1 MATRITTRKIILW
14 LTTALSVLC
23 AAVAVIMLAPEK
35 AVNAVAAERLYALG
49 EGIPVNETTFPD
61 ANFREYVNI
70 FCDDDE
76 DGVLSVEEIA
86 ECKEF
91 GMTLKGISS
100 LKGIEHFTALTT
112 LYCAGNSLTELDLSA
127 NTALT
132 HLECWGNGLKE
143 LDLSANTALTYL
155 DCSDNSLTEL
165 DLSANTLLTYLNCS
179 DNCLAELD
187 LSENTALTE
196 LICSWNYLATL
207 DLSANT
213 ELTRLYCSD
222 NALTSLDLSEN
233 TMLTELI
240 CDKQH
245 RTVEVRQ
252 NGTAC
257 TYDFS
262 ALIGDFSRA
271 SGIGVM
277 CGELGEDEKTV
288 TFTRGAVK
296 INYQYATN
304 CDGQTMDVTL
314 ILYREGILREVA
326 LDASTFPDE
335 GFRSCVAQNYDRN
348 DDGILSETELAMQ
361 TSIDVIGCE
370 IRDLTGIEYF
380 AALMVLE
387 CFSNNIAS
395 LDLSANTALMELNCS
410 YNQLTSLSV
419 SENTALTVLDC
430 SNNALT
436 SLDLSENTAL
446 MELDCS
452 SNALTSLDLSEN
464 TALAELDCWRNQLT
478 VLDLSANSALTE
490 CECSENAI
498 ASLDLS
504 ENTALMTLDCAS
516 NNLVSIVF
524 SENTALIELYCSEN
538 DLTALDVSANK
549 ALTRLDCS
557 QNAIISLDLSENTAL
572 RELDCY
578 ENDLTALDVSA
589 NKALTRLD
597 CSENAVASL
606 DLSENTALVN
616 LYCNENALTMLDVSA
631 NTALEYLQCEEQHG
645 SYEGK
650 AAGDEYSFDISS
662 LVGDWERVSGLS
674 VAGGTLGADGRTVT
688 FAEKAI
694 VMYEYVTGYEDEV
707 MDVTLTLMPEEE
719 EPSDPDGETPS
730 DPDEETPSDPDGETP
745 GDPDGETPSDPDEG
759 TPGDSGED
767 AVSGSHG
774 GLPDNLIVY
783 IVIGCVFGVLLIL
796 YVVFA
801 LLFKKGIVKG
811 AFFSKIYPFIK

>member
-35 AVNAVAAERLYALG
+35 AVNAVAGERLYALG

-155 DCSDNSLTEL
+155 DCSDNCITEL

-213 ELTRLYCSD
+213 ELTRLYRSD

-262 ALIGDFSRA
+262 ALIGDFSRT

-288 TFTRGAVK
+288 TFTRGAAK

-314 ILYREGILREVA
+314 ILYREGIIREVA

-380 AALMVLE
+380 AAMMVLE

-446 MELDCS
+446 
-452 SNALTSLDLSEN
+452 T
-464 TALAELDCWRNQLT
+464 ELDCWRNQLT

-524 SENTALIELYCSEN
+524 SENTAL
-538 DLTALDVSANK
+538 
-549 ALTRLDCS
+549 
-557 QNAIISLDLSENTAL
+557 

-606 DLSENTALVN
+606 DLSENAALVN

-730 DPDEETPSDPDGETP
+730 DPDDETPGDPDGETP
-745 GDPDGETPSDPDEG
+745 GDPDGETPGDPDEETPSDPDKG

-783 IVIGCVFGVLLIL
+783 IVIGCVFSVLLIL

>member
-35 AVNAVAAERLYALG
+35 AVNAVAAERLYALD

-155 DCSDNSLTEL
+155 DCSDNCITEL

-262 ALIGDFSRA
+262 VLIGDFSRA
-271 SGIGVM
+271 SGISVM

-288 TFTRGAVK
+288 TFTRGAAK
-296 INYQYATN
+296 INYQYATH

-314 ILYREGILREVA
+314 ILYREGIIREVA

-380 AALMVLE
+380 AAMMVLE

-446 MELDCS
+446 
-452 SNALTSLDLSEN
+452 T
-464 TALAELDCWRNQLT
+464 ELDCWRNQLT

-516 NNLVSIVF
+516 NNLV
-524 SENTALIELYCSEN
+524 
-538 DLTALDVSANK
+538 
-549 ALTRLDCS
+549 
-557 QNAIISLDLSENTAL
+557 
-572 RELDCY
+572 
-578 ENDLTALDVSA
+578 
-589 NKALTRLD
+589 
-597 CSENAVASL
+597 
-606 DLSENTALVN
+606 
-616 LYCNENALTMLDVSA
+616 
-631 NTALEYLQCEEQHG
+631 
-645 SYEGK
+645 
-650 AAGDEYSFDISS
+650 
-662 LVGDWERVSGLS
+662 
-674 VAGGTLGADGRTVT
+674 
-688 FAEKAI
+688 
-694 VMYEYVTGYEDEV
+694 
-707 MDVTLTLMPEEE
+707 
-719 EPSDPDGETPS
+719 
-730 DPDEETPSDPDGETP
+730 
-745 GDPDGETPSDPDEG
+745 
-759 TPGDSGED
+759 
-767 AVSGSHG
+767 
-774 GLPDNLIVY
+774 
-783 IVIGCVFGVLLIL
+783 
-796 YVVFA
+796 
-801 LLFKKGIVKG
+801 
-811 AFFSKIYPFIK
+811 

>member
-155 DCSDNSLTEL
+155 DCSDNCITEL

-271 SGIGVM
+271 SGISVM

-288 TFTRGAVK
+288 TFTRGAAK

-314 ILYREGILREVA
+314 ILYREGSLREVA

-361 TSIDVIGCE
+361 TWIDVIGCE

-380 AALMVLE
+380 AAMMVLE

-446 MELDCS
+446 TELDCS

-464 TALAELDCWRNQLT
+464 TALTELDCWRNQLT

-524 SENTALIELYCSEN
+524 SENTAL
-538 DLTALDVSANK
+538 
-549 ALTRLDCS
+549 
-557 QNAIISLDLSENTAL
+557 

-578 ENDLTALDVSA
+578 ENDLTALDVAA

-674 VAGGTLGADGRTVT
+674 VAGGTLGADGRTVR

-719 EPSDPDGETPS
+719 EPSDPDGETP
-730 DPDEETPSDPDGETP
+730 GA
-745 GDPDGETPSDPDEG
+745 PDEG

>member
-155 DCSDNSLTEL
+155 DCSDNCITEL

-262 ALIGDFSRA
+262 VLIGDFSRA
-271 SGIGVM
+271 SGISVM

-288 TFTRGAVK
+288 TFTRGAAK

-314 ILYREGILREVA
+314 ILYREGIIREVA

-380 AALMVLE
+380 AAMMVLE

-430 SNNALT
+430 SNNVLT

-446 MELDCS
+446 TELDCS

-464 TALAELDCWRNQLT
+464 TALTELDCWRNQLT

-524 SENTALIELYCSEN
+524 
-538 DLTALDVSANK
+538 
-549 ALTRLDCS
+549 
-557 QNAIISLDLSENTAL
+557 SENTAL

-730 DPDEETPSDPDGETP
+730 DPDDETPSDPDGETPSDPDGETP
-745 GDPDGETPSDPDEG
+745 GAPDGETPSDPDEGTPGDPDEG

>member
-35 AVNAVAAERLYALG
+35 AVNAVAGERLYALG

-233 TMLTELI
+233 AMLTELI

-271 SGIGVM
+271 SGISVM

-288 TFTRGAVK
+288 TFTRGAAK

-314 ILYREGILREVA
+314 ILYREGIIREVA

-380 AALMVLE
+380 AAMMVLE

-446 MELDCS
+446 
-452 SNALTSLDLSEN
+452 T
-464 TALAELDCWRNQLT
+464 ELDCWRNQLT

-572 RELDCY
+572 IELDCY

-589 NKALTRLD
+589 NKALTGLD

-606 DLSENTALVN
+606 DLSENAALVN

-719 EPSDPDGETPS
+719 EPSDPD
-730 DPDEETPSDPDGETP
+730 DETPSDPDGE
-745 GDPDGETPSDPDEG
+745 

-783 IVIGCVFGVLLIL
+783 IVIGCVFGVLFIL

>member
-35 AVNAVAAERLYALG
+35 AVNAVAAERLYALD

-155 DCSDNSLTEL
+155 DCSDNCITEL

-288 TFTRGAVK
+288 TFTRGAAK

-314 ILYREGILREVA
+314 ILYREGIIREVA

-380 AALMVLE
+380 AAMMVLE

-446 MELDCS
+446 
-452 SNALTSLDLSEN
+452 T
-464 TALAELDCWRNQLT
+464 ELDCWRNQLT

-524 SENTALIELYCSEN
+524 SENTAL
-538 DLTALDVSANK
+538 
-549 ALTRLDCS
+549 
-557 QNAIISLDLSENTAL
+557 

-606 DLSENTALVN
+606 DLSENAALVN

-730 DPDEETPSDPDGETP
+730 DPDDETPGDPDGETP
-745 GDPDGETPSDPDEG
+745 GDPDGETPGDPDEETPSDPDKG

-783 IVIGCVFGVLLIL
+783 IVIGCVFSVLLIL

>member
-35 AVNAVAAERLYALG
+35 AVNAVAAERLYALD
-49 EGIPVNETTFPD
+49 EGIPVSETTFPD

-112 LYCAGNSLTELDLSA
+112 LYCAGNSLTELDLWA

-155 DCSDNSLTEL
+155 DCSDNCITEL

-288 TFTRGAVK
+288 TFTRGAAK

-314 ILYREGILREVA
+314 ILYREGIIREVA

-380 AALMVLE
+380 AAMMVLE

-446 MELDCS
+446 
-452 SNALTSLDLSEN
+452 T
-464 TALAELDCWRNQLT
+464 ELDCWRNQLT

-549 ALTRLDCS
+549 ALIRLDCS

-589 NKALTRLD
+589 NKALTGLD

-730 DPDEETPSDPDGETP
+730 DPDGE
-745 GDPDGETPSDPDEG
+745 

-767 AVSGSHG
+767 VVSDSHG

>member
-35 AVNAVAAERLYALG
+35 AVNAVAGERLYALG

-233 TMLTELI
+233 AMLTELI

-271 SGIGVM
+271 SGISVM

-288 TFTRGAVK
+288 TFTRGAAK

-314 ILYREGILREVA
+314 ILYREGIIREVA

-380 AALMVLE
+380 AAMMVLE

-446 MELDCS
+446 
-452 SNALTSLDLSEN
+452 T
-464 TALAELDCWRNQLT
+464 ELDCWRNQLT

-572 RELDCY
+572 IELDCY

-589 NKALTRLD
+589 NKALTGLD

-606 DLSENTALVN
+606 DLSENAALVN

-730 DPDEETPSDPDGETP
+730 DPDGE
-745 GDPDGETPSDPDEG
+745 

-783 IVIGCVFGVLLIL
+783 IVIGCVFGVLFIL